1 MASTLNFDGSRF
13 FNGTVGGT
21 AVSREAKGKWKGTM
35 WSGAAGVSYDAQFG
49 RFSLRPTAAIE
60 YYSLKEKGYTETGGG
75 DAFDL
80 TVDSRKSTE
89 TSASGT
95 VALGYEIIQ
104 GRGPDEGWFR
114 VELEGGRREIL
125 SGKLGATTARFGD
138 GDRFTLTPEKRTSGW
153 VGGLRLM
160 GGGSGIAVT
169 GEVNAEELQNK
180 MSLGG
185 RLGLQF
191 TF

>member
-1 MASTLNFDGSRF
+1 MR
-13 FNGTVGGT
+13 
-21 AVSREAKGKWKGTM
+21 
-35 WSGAAGVSYDAQFG
+35 SGAAGVSYDAQFG
-49 RFSLRPTAAIE
+49 RLSVRPTAAIE

-138 GDRFTLTPEKRTSGW
+138 GDPFTLTPEKRTSGW
-153 VGGLRLM
+153 VGGLRLT
-160 GGGSGIAVT
+160 GGGAGIAVT